1 MAGKRQIQT
10 PGVTAEQNQDQQQA
24 ETPDVNQDT
33 STKEQADAALEHIT
47 KTDEKPD
54 IQNAEHAG
62 SYIPQLPDW
71 VSQILE
77 NQERIEQK
85 LDAVLSQS
93 ATEAP
98 KAKAKGRFKMVEGK
112 GHVWV
117 EE

>member
-10 PGVTAEQNQDQQQA
+10 PGVTVEQNQEQQA

-54 IQNAEHAG
+54 IQNAEHEG

-93 ATEAP
+93 SPEAP